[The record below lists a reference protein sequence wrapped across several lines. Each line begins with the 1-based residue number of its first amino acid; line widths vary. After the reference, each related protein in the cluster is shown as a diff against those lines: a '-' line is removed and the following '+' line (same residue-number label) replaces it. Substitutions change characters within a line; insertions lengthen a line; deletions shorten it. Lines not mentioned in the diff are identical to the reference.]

1 MSDATVIA
9 VVNRKGGVGKTTTA
23 ATLAHGLARKIE
35 PDGGRVLL
43 IDLDP
48 QGHASRVLGVE
59 SNGAD
64 LARLL
69 LGQQSIKQAIVSAD
83 RSADGGPAR
92 PNLYVIPTSNELAQ
106 AKLQL
111 AVSSFAT
118 MVQGGAAAPFDE
130 LLEKRL
136 GALRKAFQYIV
147 FDCPPSLDMLERSV
161 YRMVQHAVVP
171 VKTDYLGVIGTL
183 QHTDDIVAAQTSGL
197 DVRVS
202 MVVPTFVRPNEVLA
216 RQVVESLVKQ
226 YTRKRVSRPVPQR
239 VALEQC
245 VAEGKTIFEYEP
257 DNEAAKSY
265 QDLVDKVYAL

>member
-1 MSDATVIA
+1 MAEAITIA

-23 ATLAHGLARKIE
+23 ATLAHGLARKVDAE
-35 PDGGRVLL
+35 GGRVLL

-59 SNGAD
+59 ANGAD
-64 LARLL
+64 LAQLL
-69 LGQQSIKQAIVSAD
+69 LGQQTIKQAVVSAD
-83 RSADGGPAR
+83 RSRSDGPLR
-92 PNLYVIPTSNELAQ
+92 PNLFVIPTSNALAA
-106 AKLQL
+106 AKTQL
-111 AVSSFAT
+111 VVSSFAQ
-118 MVQGGAAAPFDE
+118 MVQGGATGSLDD
-130 LLEKRL
+130 LLEQRL
-136 GALRKAFQYIV
+136 GKLRQAFRYII
-147 FDCPPSLDMLERSV
+147 FDCPPSLDVLERSV
-161 YRMVQHAVVP
+161 YRMVQHAIVP
-171 VKTDYLGVIGTL
+171 VKTDYLGVVGTL
-183 QHTDDIVAAQTSGL
+183 QHTTDIVAAQTQGL

-202 MVVPTFVRPNEVLA
+202 MVVPTFMRPNEVLA

>member
-1 MSDATVIA
+1 MAEAITIA

-23 ATLAHGLARKIE
+23 ASLAHGLARKVE
-35 PDGGRVLL
+35 AEGGRVLL

-59 SNGAD
+59 ANGAD
-64 LARLL
+64 LAQLL
-69 LGQQSIKQAIVSAD
+69 LGQQTIKQAVVSAD
-83 RSADGGPAR
+83 RSKSDGPSR
-92 PNLYVIPTSNELAQ
+92 PNLFVIPTSNALAA
-106 AKLQL
+106 AKTQL
-111 AVSSFAT
+111 VVSSFAQ
-118 MVQGGAAAPFDE
+118 MVQGGATASLDD
-130 LLEKRL
+130 LLEQRL
-136 GALRKAFQYIV
+136 GKLRQAFRYII
-147 FDCPPSLDMLERSV
+147 FDCPPSLDVLERSV
-161 YRMVQHAVVP
+161 YRMVQHAIVP
-171 VKTDYLGVIGTL
+171 VKTDYLGVVGTL
-183 QHTDDIVAAQTSGL
+183 QHTTDIVAAQTQGM

-202 MVVPTFVRPNEVLA
+202 MVVPTFMRPNEVLA